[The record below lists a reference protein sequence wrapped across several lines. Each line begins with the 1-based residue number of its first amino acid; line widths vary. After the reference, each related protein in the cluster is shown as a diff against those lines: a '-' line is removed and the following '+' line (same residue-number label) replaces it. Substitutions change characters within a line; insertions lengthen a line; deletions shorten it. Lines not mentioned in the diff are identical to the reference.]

1 MSRNLAA
8 ILFNQANQCLLVI
21 QLGDVCVRCQSFHAS
36 KISLDVDPTNINREA
51 NARILV
57 RLMSAL
63 GRALN
68 KEVLLVRTN
77 GKVRPLFR
85 YRPGEGI
92 SELDNDECAGS

>member
-1 MSRNLAA
+1 MLKNLSA

-21 QLGDVCVRCQSFHAS
+21 KLGDVCVRCQSFRTHE
-36 KISLDVDPTNINREA
+36 INLDVDPANIGRKA
-51 NARILV
+51 NARILL

-68 KEVLLVRTN
+68 KEVLLVRAN
-77 GKVRPLFR
+77 GKVKPLFR